1 MIFDTSFYRFI
12 IIGFFNTF
20 SGYTIYL
27 VLVNLFFNHI
37 NSYIISYI
45 VGILIS
51 YFLNSSFVFKV
62 QPKFSTFLV
71 FPLVYIIQF
80 ILGFAGIYFLIDIL
94 AINKNIA
101 PLIIIVFTLPIGF
114 LLSRK
119 VFKKGIK

>member
-119 VFKKGIK
+119 VFKKE

>member
-20 SGYTIYL
+20 SGYIIYL
-27 VLVNLFFNHI
+27 FLVNLFFNHI
-37 NSYIISYI
+37 NSYIVSYI

-119 VFKKGIK
+119 VFKKE

>member
-20 SGYTIYL
+20 SGYAIYL

-45 VGILIS
+45 VGIVIS

-119 VFKKGIK
+119 VFKKE